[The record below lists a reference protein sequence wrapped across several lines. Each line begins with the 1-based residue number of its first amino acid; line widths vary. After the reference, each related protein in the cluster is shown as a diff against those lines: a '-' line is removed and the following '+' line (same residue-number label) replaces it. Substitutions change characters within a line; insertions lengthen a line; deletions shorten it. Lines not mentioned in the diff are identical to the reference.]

1 MSQNLKDN
9 APEDLVLRD
18 DLDGICILT
27 ISRPDALNA
36 MNRPVQERLN
46 ERLDEIEFD
55 DTVDVIVITGSGEK
69 SFVAG
74 ADIQELN
81 RRLPYDALLS
91 YMQRL
96 YARIEQFSK
105 PTVAAINGYAF
116 GGGCELA
123 TVCDVRLASKNALFA
138 LPETGLG
145 VLPGA
150 GGTQRVAKFVNLGL
164 AMDMILSGR
173 RLTGEDA
180 FRWGLV
186 SELVEPDELMAAAI
200 KKAKQIQSK
209 GPLGIKLAK
218 QVVQAGF
225 KADQET
231 GLLLERLAMA
241 VAYST
246 EEKAEGTAA
255 FIEKRTPDFDA
266 VHHDR
271 VIHRNHHA
279 QFDKP

>member
-1 MSQNLKDN
+1 MSDPVDSGASQ
-9 APEDLVLRD
+9 DLVLRED
-18 DLDGICILT
+18 RDGICVLT
-27 ISRPDALNA
+27 INRPEALNA

-55 DTVDVIVITGSGEK
+55 DDVDVIIITGSGEK

-96 YARIEQFSK
+96 FARIESFSK
-105 PTVAAINGYAF
+105 PTIAAVNGFAF
-116 GGGCELA
+116 GGGCELS
-123 TVCDVRLASKNALFA
+123 TVCDVRMASTNALFA

-150 GGTQRVAKFVNLGL
+150 GGTQRVAKFVSLGI
-164 AMDMILSGR
+164 AMDMIISGR
-173 RLTGEDA
+173 RLTGEEA
-180 FRWGLV
+180 LRWGLV
-186 SELVEPDELMAAAI
+186 SELVEPEELMDAAM

-209 GPLGIKLAK
+209 GPIGVKLAK
-218 QVVQAGF
+218 QVVQAGY
-225 KADQET
+225 KSDQET

-255 FIEKRTPDFDA
+255 FIEKRKPDFDA
-266 VHHDR
+266 VHHER
-271 VIHRNHHA
+271 VIHRQHHA
-279 QFDKP
+279 QFAE